1 MVFNSI
7 TFLIFFISFFI
18 IYWKIAKRASLK
30 ITNLFIL
37 LCSYLFYGWWDWRF
51 LGLIL
56 FSSTIDY
63 FVALQLEKTSA
74 EKKRKYLLFIS
85 IFTNIGL
92 LSFFKYYNFFV
103 DSLVTL
109 LESCSVPFNV
119 STLSII
125 LPVGI
130 SFYTFQALSYTI
142 DVYRKRLKACDDP
155 IAFLTFVAFFPQLV
169 AGPIERAK
177 ELLPQ
182 FYEKKKFSYPATIAG
197 LRLMLWGFFQ
207 KIVIADNLAPLVEK
221 VYGTPENY
229 SGLSIVI
236 ATFCFAFQIYCDFA
250 GYSNIA
256 IGAAKTLGFYLSP
269 NFNTPYFST
278 SFTDF
283 WRRWHISLSSWFKDY
298 VYIPL
303 GGNKKSKW
311 RTNINLLLTF
321 TLSGLWHGAAF
332 TFILWG
338 FLHGLLLIANKNVR
352 LHISKLFS
360 AIFVFTC
367 VSILWLPFRAKGL
380 RNFQSLLERIFYYP
394 LDGTDPGAA
403 FLQIFSLLKW
413 ECIAIAFIGFMI
425 IETKMNTSDF
435 DNTVVY
441 YKRPL
446 RFSLYYI
453 LIFAILLLGNFSV
466 KPYFIYFQF

>member
-7 TFLIFFISFFI
+7 TFFIFFISFFI
-18 IYWKIAKRASLK
+18 IYWKIAKHASLK

-63 FVALQLEKTSA
+63 FVALQLEKTSD
-74 EKKRKYLLFIS
+74 EKKRKGLLLIS
-85 IFTNIGL
+85 ILTNIGL

-103 DSLVTL
+103 GSLIMLFKT
-109 LESCSVPFNV
+109 CSIPFNV
-119 STLSII
+119 STLSIV

-142 DVYRKRLKACDDP
+142 DVYRKRLKACEDP

-182 FYEKKKFSYPATIAG
+182 FYEKKKFSYPAVIAG

-207 KIVIADNLAPLVEK
+207 KIVVADNLAPLVEK
-221 VYGTPENY
+221 VYATPENY
-229 SGLSIVI
+229 SGMSIII

-303 GGNKKSKW
+303 GGNKNSKW

-338 FLHGLLLIANKNVR
+338 FLHGLLLVASKTIHLKVNKMV
-352 LHISKLFS
+352 S
-360 AIFVFTC
+360 AAFVFTC
-367 VSILWLPFRAKGL
+367 VALLWLPFRAKGMA
-380 RNFQSLLERIFYYP
+380 NFRALLVRIFYYP
-394 LDGTDPGAA
+394 WDGAGPITA
-403 FLQIFSLLKW
+403 FLQTFSLLKW
-413 ECIAIAFIGFMI
+413 ECIAIAFIGFI
-425 IETKMNTSDF
+425 VIETKMSTADF
-435 DNTVVY
+435 DNTMMS
-441 YKRPL
+441 YKRPV
-446 RFSLYYI
+446 RFSLYYV
-453 LIFAILLLGNFSV
+453 LLFAILLLGNFSV

>member
-7 TFLIFFISFFI
+7 TFLIFFVSFFI
-18 IYWKIAKRASLK
+18 IYWRIAKRASLK

-63 FVALQLEKTSA
+63 LVALQLEKTTA
-74 EKKRKYLLFIS
+74 ETKRKWLLFIS

-103 DSLVTL
+103 DSLITL
-109 LESCSVPFNV
+109 FQTCAVPFNV
-119 STLSII
+119 STLSIV

-142 DVYRKRLKACDDP
+142 DVYRKRLKACNDP

-182 FYEKKKFSYPATIAG
+182 FYEKKKFCYPAVIGG

-229 SGLSIVI
+229 SGLSIIV

-278 SFTDF
+278 SFTGF

-338 FLHGLLLIANKNVR
+338 FLHGLLLITSKSIRIHA
-352 LHISKLFS
+352 HKLFS
-360 AIFVFTC
+360 TFFVFIC
-367 VSILWLPFRAKGL
+367 VSILWLPFRAKGMS
-380 RNFQSLLERIFYYP
+380 NFQSLLERIFYYP
-394 LDGTDPGAA
+394 LDGADPGTA
-403 FLQIFSLLKW
+403 FLQTFSLLKW
-413 ECIAIAFIGFMI
+413 ECIVIAFIGFMI
-425 IETKMNTSDF
+425 LEIKMNSSDF
-435 DNTVVY
+435 DNTIVN

-446 RFSLYYI
+446 RLSLYYV
-453 LIFAILLLGNFSV
+453 LLFAILLLGNFSV